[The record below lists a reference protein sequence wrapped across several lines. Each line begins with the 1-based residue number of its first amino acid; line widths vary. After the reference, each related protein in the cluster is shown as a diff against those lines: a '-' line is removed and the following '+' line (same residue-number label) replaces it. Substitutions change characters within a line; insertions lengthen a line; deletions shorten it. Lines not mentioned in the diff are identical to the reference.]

1 MPTEF
6 RRKRVNMIE
15 EKQEKKSNIN
25 LFKIIKIIIWLLI
38 FLIIFFYINYS
49 WFKKQ
54 TIIENET
61 IIKIEKNDTF
71 YNLWNKIEELNNFY
85 YKIYLKNNTP
95 SYELKEWTYKID
107 ENSKIEDI
115 IIALEKPITNEMNIT
130 ILEWWNIFD
139 IDEYLTSKW
148 LINRW
153 EYIEYVE
160 NKEKIKQLWEFF
172 PFIKD
177 QNTLEWF
184 LYPDTYTVNTD
195 FKINVFVIKQLETF
209 EEKVYNK
216 ILSNLDYETI
226 NDLVNLASIV
236 EKEER
241 NQNEKSTVAWILKKR
256 LNSWWMIW
264 ADITVCYPYRLT
276 SEECKMVVTKYINE
290 KNDYNTRTKLGLPL
304 TPISNPSYQTIEA
317 TLNDK
322 ETSYWFYLH
331 SVSTGKIYYAETNAQ
346 HEANKRYMY

>member
-6 RRKRVNMIE
+6 RRKRVNMTE

-25 LFKIIKIIIWLLI
+25 LFKIIKIIIWLWL

-71 YNLWNKIEELNNFY
+71 YNLWNKIDELNNSY
-85 YKIYLKNNTP
+85 YKFYLKNNKP
-95 SYELKEWTYKID
+95 NYELKEWTYKIN

-115 IIALEKPITNEMNIT
+115 IIALEKPITNEINIT

-139 IDEYLTSKW
+139 IDEYLTSKS
-148 LINRW
+148 LINKW

-160 NKEKIKQLWEFF
+160 NKDKIKQLWEFF

-184 LYPDTYTVNTD
+184 LYPDTYKVNTD

-209 EEKVYNK
+209 ETKVYNK

-226 NDLVNLASIV
+226 NDLVNLSSIV

-241 NQNEKSTVAWILKKR
+241 NPNEKSTVAWILKKR
-256 LNSWWMIW
+256 LNNWWMIW

-331 SVSTGKIYYAETNAQ
+331 SVSTWKIYYAETNAW